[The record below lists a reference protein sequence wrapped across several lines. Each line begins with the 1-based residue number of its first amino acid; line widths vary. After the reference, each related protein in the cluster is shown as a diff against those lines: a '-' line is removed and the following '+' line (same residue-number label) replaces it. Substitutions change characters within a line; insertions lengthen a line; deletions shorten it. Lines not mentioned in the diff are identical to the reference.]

1 MFFSRLKA
9 LTYICS
15 FFFATA
21 VGLVVG
27 DAGAQGP
34 MTMDSFLQEA
44 RLSAPVGEVPKASG
58 WFGASVS
65 VSGNT
70 IVIGARGDDYNI
82 GAAYVYTN
90 TGGTWTE
97 TKLTASD
104 GAGGDYFGGYVSI
117 DGNTIVI
124 GANGDDDNGSSSGSA
139 YVFSNA
145 GGTWTQTAKLTAYD
159 GAGGDYFGGY
169 VSIDGNTIVI
179 GANGDDDR
187 GSNSGSA
194 YVFTNDSGTWTQTA
208 KLTAYD
214 GAGSDYFGSSVS
226 IDGNTIVIG
235 ANRDDD
241 KGSDS
246 GSAYVYTNTG
256 GTWTETKLTAS
267 DGAGND
273 SFGSS
278 VSIDGNAIV
287 IGANRDSDNGIF
299 SGSAYVFTNAGGTW
313 TQTAKLTASDGASFD
328 SFGSSVSIDGNTIVI
343 GAIYDED
350 NGSRSG
356 SAYVFSNDSGT
367 WTQTANLTASDGAS
381 FDSFG
386 SSVSVD
392 GNTIVIGAYRNDARG
407 SGSGGAYVF
416 VKPNTGWNDGTQ
428 DAKLSA
434 SDGVASVSKNI
445 FGSSV
450 SADGNTVVI
459 GAYGEDHYKGSAYVF
474 SNDSGTW
481 TQMAK
486 LTASDGAGSDYF
498 GSSVSI
504 DGNTIVI
511 GAYRDDDN
519 GSNSGS
525 AYVFTNDSGTWT
537 QMAKLT
543 ASDGAGSDYFGSSVS
558 IDGNTIVI
566 GAYRDDD
573 NGSSS
578 GSAYVFTN
586 DSGTWTQTAKLTASD
601 GAGSDYFGSSCVD
614 RWKYHCHRS

>member
-44 RLSAPVGEVPKASG
+44 RLSAPVDEVPKARG
-58 WFGASVS
+58 GFGASVS

-97 TKLTASD
+97 TKLTADD
-104 GAGGDYFGGYVSI
+104 GTGGDSFGSSVSI
-117 DGNTIVI
+117 DGNTVVI
-124 GANGDDDNGSSSGSA
+124 GAYEDDDN
-139 YVFSNA
+139 
-145 GGTWTQTAKLTAYD
+145 
-159 GAGGDYFGGY
+159 
-169 VSIDGNTIVI
+169 
-179 GANGDDDR
+179 

-194 YVFTNDSGTWTQTA
+194 YVFTNDS
-208 KLTAYD
+208 
-214 GAGSDYFGSSVS
+214 
-226 IDGNTIVIG
+226 
-235 ANRDDD
+235 
-241 KGSDS
+241 
-246 GSAYVYTNTG
+246 
-256 GTWTETKLTAS
+256 
-267 DGAGND
+267 
-273 SFGSS
+273 
-278 VSIDGNAIV
+278 
-287 IGANRDSDNGIF
+287 
-299 SGSAYVFTNAGGTW
+299 GTW

-343 GAIYDED
+343 GAYGDDDRGSNSGSAYVFTNAGGTWTQTAKLTAYDGAGSDSFGSSVSIDGNTIVIGAYGDDDNGSNSGSAYVYTNTGGTWTETKLTAYDGAGGDSFGSSVSIDGNTIVIGANRDSDNGSNSGSAYVFTNAGGTWTQTAKLTASDGASGESFGSSVSIDGNTMVIGAIYGDD

-356 SAYVFSNDSGT
+356 SAYVFTNAGGT
-367 WTQTANLTASDGAS
+367 WMQMAKLTASDGAY
-381 FDSFG
+381 FDFFG
-386 SSVSVD
+386 YSVSID
-392 GNTIVIGAYRNDARG
+392 GNTIVVGAFGNNARG

-481 TQMAK
+481 TQTAK
-486 LTASDGAGSDYF
+486 LTASDGANSDYF
-498 GSSVSI
+498 GYSVSI
-504 DGNTIVI
+504 DGNTMVI

-519 GSNSGS
+519 GSSSGS
-525 AYVFTNDSGTWT
+525 AYVFSNDSGTWT
-537 QMAKLT
+537 QTAKLT
-543 ASDGAGSDYFGSSVS
+543 ASDGASFDYFGYSVS
-558 IDGNTIVI
+558 IDGNTMVI

-586 DSGTWTQTAKLTASD
+586 DRWDLDTD
-601 GAGSDYFGSSCVD
+601 GETD
-614 RWKYHCHRS
+614 RF